1 MPRWS
6 FSRRQPPP
14 DKPEPPAQPKASK
27 TPPAKSAHPAA
38 TTPPTPGR
46 RAADAASDNRPLQVQ
61 LAEATAAQA
70 RLRQDLAELL
80 KAHRQQSRVLER
92 NQKLLEQTEA
102 DVNRHRGRAATLE
115 SEVGEQRTVADQHA
129 ARVKELEQIVVKHDT
144 LQTAYE
150 ALDRERQD
158 LTTRLAELTRS
169 RASATAD
176 RDRIAGQLATA
187 HATIASRDAEVA
199 ALKVEQDGV
208 EARNKGLESEIEE
221 LRRANGQFK
230 ADLERALEAKAAHH
244 HLQLEFD
251 ALSARWDV
259 ARAQLAEAEQAV
271 KTSQA
276 TIKAA
281 QRLSSSVE
289 WRGALDGVLDAASEL
304 VRFERGTLA
313 LVDELQEE
321 LKVEAARNS
330 PIAISEMSRF
340 KVGEGIAGWAL
351 SHREPVLVRD
361 SRTDARFKASD
372 PKHQPRSF
380 VAVPLLAGKEG
391 LGVLTLARSASDPF
405 TDHDLRNLARVATDA
420 ANALINARLVD
431 LLKQRE
437 DHLTT
442 LVRKARELST
452 ANDSKQVVQFVLS
465 SAKELLGGKAA
476 LLALRNHKTLEL
488 EVVGSTGV
496 ADAVVTQPIAW
507 GAPAAGDVMRT
518 GKPWVSP
525 IREMI
530 PPALVETVEKAGL
543 KTIVCVLCGE
553 STAQEAMDDG
563 MLLNRSEV
571 EASDEVSGVLNV
583 YRDNLDPIPAGDL
596 EQLKAFAEQAAVAIQ
611 NVRKWDRVKEQLQ
624 ATASMNTRLMGRER
638 YINQL
643 LFRIQQLEQELGRYK
658 AA

>member
-1 MPRWS
+1 MPKWA
-6 FSRRQPPP
+6 FSRR
-14 DKPEPPAQPKASK
+14 PEPPEKPVPSAPASKAPAGK
-27 TPPAKSAHPAA
+27 TPPTAAPTSAAPA
-38 TTPPTPGR
+38 R
-46 RAADAASDNRPLQVQ
+46 RVADGPSDSRSLQVQ
-61 LAEATAAQA
+61 LEESRAVQS

-80 KAHRQQSRVLER
+80 KAHRQQGRVLER
-92 NQKLLEQTEA
+92 NQRVLEQAEL
-102 DVNRHRGRAATLE
+102 DLSRHRERTAELE
-115 SEVGEQRTVADQHA
+115 SDVAEQRNVADQHA
-129 ARVKELEQIVVKHDT
+129 ARVEDLEQVVAKHAT

-158 LTTRLAELTRS
+158 LTARLAELTRS
-169 RASATAD
+169 RANATSE
-176 RDRIAGQLATA
+176 RDRLAGQLATA
-187 HATIASRDAEVA
+187 HATIAARDAEVA
-199 ALKVEQDGV
+199 ALTVEQEGV
-208 EARNKGLESEIEE
+208 DAKINALQAEVEESKRAGARLQTE
-221 LRRANGQFK
+221 LDK
-230 ADLERALEAKAAHH
+230 ALEAQAAQHR
-244 HLQLEFD
+244 LQLEFD
-251 ALSARWDV
+251 ALAARWDV
-259 ARAQLAEAEQAV
+259 ARAQLAEAEQAL

-289 WRGALDGVLDAASEL
+289 WRGALDSVLDAASEL

-380 VAVPLLAGKEG
+380 VAVPLLADKEG

-405 TDHDLRNLARVATDA
+405 TEHDLRNLARVATDA

-452 ANDSKQVVQFVLS
+452 ANDSKQVVEFVLT
-465 SAKELLGGKAA
+465 SAKELIGGKAA
-476 LLALRNHKTLEL
+476 LLALRNHKTSDL
-488 EVVGSTGV
+488 EVAGAQGI
-496 ADAVVTQPIAW
+496 ADAVIQQRIAW

-525 IREMI
+525 MREML
-530 PPALVETVEKAGL
+530 PPNLVEMVEKAGL
-543 KTIVCVLCGE
+543 KTIVSVLCGA
-553 STAQEAMDDG
+553 STQQEPTDDG
-563 MLLNRSEV
+563 ALLSRSEV
-571 EASDEVSGVLNV
+571 EVSDQVSGVLNV
-583 YRDNLDPIPAGDL
+583 YRDSLDPIPAGDL

-611 NVRKWDRVKEQLQ
+611 NVRKWDRVKDQLQ

>member
-1 MPRWS
+1 MPA
-6 FSRRQPPP
+6 
-14 DKPEPPAQPKASK
+14 KPAASK
-27 TPPAKSAHPAA
+27 TPPAKTPQPATSTQSTPARPAA
-38 TTPPTPGR
+38 A
-46 RAADAASDNRPLQVQ
+46 AADGRSIQVQ
-61 LAEATAAQA
+61 LEEAIAAQA

-80 KAHRQQSRVLER
+80 KAHRQQGRVLER
-92 NQKLLEQTEA
+92 NQKLLEQTE
-102 DVNRHRGRAATLE
+102 NELSRHRGRATTLQ
-115 SEVGEQRTVADQHA
+115 SEVAELRTVADQHA
-129 ARVKELEQIVVKHDT
+129 ARVQELEQIVAKHAT

-158 LTTRLAELTRS
+158 FTTRLADLTGS
-169 RASATAD
+169 RATVTAD
-176 RDRIAGQLATA
+176 RDRLAGQLATA

-199 ALKVEQDGV
+199 AFKVEQDGV
-208 EARNKGLESEIEE
+208 EQRINGLQSSIEE
-221 LRRANGQFK
+221 LTRANGRLGT
-230 ADLERALEAKAAHH
+230 DLERALEDAAGHH

-259 ARAQLAEAEQAV
+259 ARAQLAEAEQAL

-351 SHREPVLVRD
+351 SHREPALVRD

-405 TDHDLRNLARVATDA
+405 TDHDLRNLARVASDA

-452 ANDSKQVVQFVLS
+452 ANDSKQVVEFVLS
-465 SAKELLGGKAA
+465 SAMELVGGKAA

-488 EVVGSTGV
+488 EVIGSNGV
-496 ADAVVTQPIAW
+496 ADAVITQPIAW

-543 KTIVCVLCGE
+543 KTIVSVLCGE
-553 STAQEAMDDG
+553 STAQEPMDDG

-571 EASDEVSGVLNV
+571 EVSDHVSGVLNV
-583 YRDNLDPIPAGDL
+583 YRDNLNPIAAGDL

-611 NVRKWDRVKEQLQ
+611 NVRRWDRVKEQLQ

-643 LFRIQQLEQELGRYK
+643 MYRIQQLEQELGRYK

>member
-1 MPRWS
+1 MPKWL
-6 FSRRQPPP
+6 SRRPQPPE
-14 DKPEPPAQPKASK
+14 KPAPSVQPSAPKAS
-27 TPPAKSAHPAA
+27 PPKNSAPSAGPA
-38 TTPPTPGR
+38 R
-46 RAADAASDNRPLQVQ
+46 RAADLPPEPRTADLALDDASAV
-61 LAEATAAQA
+61 QA
-70 RLRQDLAELL
+70 RLRQDLNELL
-80 KAHRQQSRVLER
+80 KAHRQQGRVLER
-92 NQKLLEQTEA
+92 NQKLLEQTEQELS
-102 DVNRHRGRAATLE
+102 RQRGRASALE
-115 SEVGEQRTVADQHA
+115 TEVAEQRTVSGEQVGRIHD
-129 ARVKELEQIVVKHDT
+129 LEQIVDRQST

-158 LTTRLAELTRS
+158 LSVHLADLTRS
-169 RASATAD
+169 RANATAE
-176 RDRIAGQLATA
+176 RDRLAAQLAGA
-187 HATIASRDAEVA
+187 HATIAARDAEVA
-199 ALKVEQDGV
+199 ALQIDQDGV
-208 EARNKGLESEIEE
+208 EARISGLQSEIEQLKRGNGK
-221 LRRANGQFK
+221 LR
-230 ADLERALEAKAAHH
+230 ADLDRALEAQAAQH

-259 ARAQLAEAEQAV
+259 ARAQLAEAESAL
-271 KTSQA
+271 KSSQA

-289 WRGALDGVLDAASEL
+289 WRLALDGVLDAASEL

-321 LKVEAARNS
+321 LKIEAARNS

-361 SRTDARFKASD
+361 SRTDSRFKASD

-391 LGVLTLARSASDPF
+391 LGVLTLARAASDPF

-431 LLKQRE
+431 LLKHRE
-437 DHLTT
+437 DRLTT

-452 ANDSKQVVQFVLS
+452 AKDGKQVIEFVLS
-465 SAKELLGGKAA
+465 SAKELVGGKAA

-488 EVVGSTGV
+488 EVVGSHGV
-496 ADAVVTQPIAW
+496 ADEVVQQRIAW

-525 IREMI
+525 IKEML

-543 KTIVCVLCGE
+543 KTIASVLCG
-553 STAQEAMDDG
+553 SLANQEMSEDG
-563 MLLNRSEV
+563 ALLSRSELEV
-571 EASDEVSGVLNV
+571 SDQVSGVLNV
-583 YRDNLDPIPAGDL
+583 YRDTLDPIPSADL

-611 NVRKWDRVKEQLQ
+611 NVRRWDRVKEQLQ
-624 ATASMNTRLMGRER
+624 ATSSMNTRLMGRER

>member
-6 FSRRQPPP
+6 FSRRQKPPG
-14 DKPEPPAQPKASK
+14 KPASPAQPAASK
-27 TPPAKSAHPAA
+27 TPSAVTPQAIASPSATPA
-38 TTPPTPGR
+38 R
-46 RAADAASDNRPLQVQ
+46 RAADSTSDGRSLQ
-61 LAEATAAQA
+61 LRFEEANATQA

-80 KAHRQQSRVLER
+80 KAHRQQGRVLER
-92 NQKLLEQTEA
+92 NQKLLEQTENELA
-102 DVNRHRGRAATLE
+102 RHRSRAEALE
-115 SEVGEQRTVADQHA
+115 GEVTEHRSIAEQHA
-129 ARVKELEQIVVKHDT
+129 GRVKQLEHIVASHAT

-150 ALDRERQD
+150 TLDRERQD
-158 LTTRLAELTRS
+158 LTARLADVTRS
-169 RASATAD
+169 RATITTD
-176 RDRIAGQLATA
+176 RDRLADQLATA
-187 HATIASRDAEVA
+187 HATVASRDAEVA
-199 ALKVEQDGV
+199 SLKVEQEGV
-208 EARNKGLESEIEE
+208 EDRMTALQSEVEE
-221 LRRANGQFK
+221 LKRASVRLN
-230 ADLERALEAKAAHH
+230 ADLERALEAQAAQH

-380 VAVPLLAGKEG
+380 VAVPLLAGKDG

-405 TDHDLRNLARVATDA
+405 TEHDLRNLARVATDA

-452 ANDSKQVVQFVLS
+452 ANDSKQVVEFVLT
-465 SAKELLGGKAA
+465 SARELVGGKAA

-488 EVVGSTGV
+488 EVVGSHGV
-496 ADAVVTQPIAW
+496 AETFIQQPIAW

-518 GKPWVSP
+518 GKPWISP

-530 PPALVETVEKAGL
+530 PPSLVEMVEKAGL
-543 KTIVCVLCGE
+543 KTIVSVLCGE

-571 EASDEVSGVLNV
+571 EVSDHVSGVLNV
-583 YRDNLDPIPAGDL
+583 YFDNPNPIKAGDL

-611 NVRKWDRVKEQLQ
+611 NVRRWDRVKEQLQ
-624 ATASMNTRLMGRER
+624 TTASMNTRLMGRER

>member
-1 MPRWS
+1 MPKWL
-6 FSRRQPPP
+6 SRRPQPPE
-14 DKPEPPAQPKASK
+14 KPTPSVQPASPKAPPIKSPAPPPAPTAG
-27 TPPAKSAHPAA
+27 PA
-38 TTPPTPGR
+38 R
-46 RAADAASDNRPLQVQ
+46 RAADLPPEPR
-61 LAEATAAQA
+61 TADPALDDAGAVQA
-70 RLRQDLAELL
+70 RLRQDLNELL
-80 KAHRQQSRVLER
+80 KAHRQQGRVLER
-92 NQKLLEQTEA
+92 NQKLLEQTEQELS
-102 DVNRHRGRAATLE
+102 RHRGRASALE
-115 SEVGEQRTVADQHA
+115 TEVAEQRIVSGEHL
-129 ARVKELEQIVVKHDT
+129 ARIHELEQIVDKHAT

-150 ALDRERQD
+150 TLDRERQD
-158 LTTRLAELTRS
+158 LTARLADLSRS
-169 RASATAD
+169 RANATAE
-176 RDRIAGQLATA
+176 RDRLAAQLATA
-187 HATIASRDAEVA
+187 HATIAARDAEVA
-199 ALKVEQDGV
+199 ARKVEQEGV
-208 EARNKGLESEIEE
+208 EARISALQSEIEE
-221 LRRANGQFK
+221 LKRGSGKLR
-230 ADLERALEAKAAHH
+230 ADLDRAQEAQAAQH

-259 ARAQLAEAEQAV
+259 ARAQLAEAESAL
-271 KTSQA
+271 KSSQA

-289 WRGALDGVLDAASEL
+289 WRLALDGVLDAASEL

-330 PIAISEMSRF
+330 PIAVSEMSRF

-361 SRTDARFKASD
+361 TRSDPRFKASD

-380 VAVPLLAGKEG
+380 IAVPLLADKEG
-391 LGVLTLARSASDPF
+391 LGVLTVARPATDPF
-405 TDHDLRNLARVATDA
+405 TEHDLRNLARVATDA

-431 LLKQRE
+431 LLKHRE
-437 DHLTT
+437 DRLTT

-452 ANDSKQVVQFVLS
+452 ANDTKQLIEFVLS
-465 SAKELLGGKAA
+465 SARELVGGKAA
-476 LLALRNHKTLEL
+476 LLALRNQKTLEL
-488 EVVGSTGV
+488 EVTGSLGV
-496 ADAVVTQPIAW
+496 SDSVIQQRIAW

-525 IREMI
+525 IREML

-543 KTIVCVLCGE
+543 KTIASVLCG
-553 STAQEAMDDG
+553 SLAQQELSEDG
-563 MLLNRSEV
+563 ALLSRSELEV
-571 EASDEVSGVLNV
+571 SDQVSGVLNV
-583 YRDNLDPIPAGDL
+583 YRDTLDPIPSADL

-611 NVRKWDRVKEQLQ
+611 NVRRWDRVKEQLQ

-643 LFRIQQLEQELGRYK
+643 LFRIQQLEQELSRYK

>member
-6 FSRRQPPP
+6 FSRRRGPEE
-14 DKPEPPAQPKASK
+14 KPASPAQPAASK
-27 TPPAKSAHPAA
+27 TPPAVTPQPKESATSAPA
-38 TTPPTPGR
+38 R
-46 RAADAASDNRPLQVQ
+46 RAADAASDGRSLQVQ
-61 LAEATAAQA
+61 FEEATATQA

-80 KAHRQQSRVLER
+80 KAHRQQGRVLAR
-92 NQKLLEQTEA
+92 NQKLLEQTES
-102 DVNRHRGRAATLE
+102 DVSRHRSRAAAME
-115 SEVGEQRTVADQHA
+115 SEVAEQRTVAEQHA
-129 ARVKELEQIVVKHDT
+129 ARVKELEHIVDSHAT

-158 LTTRLAELTRS
+158 LTTRLADVTRS
-169 RASATAD
+169 RTSATAD

-199 ALKVEQDGV
+199 ALKVEQDGAD
-208 EARNKGLESEIEE
+208 ARIKGLQTEIDE
-221 LRRANGQFK
+221 LRRANGRLQT
-230 ADLERALEAKAAHH
+230 DLERALEAKAAHH

-313 LVDELQEE
+313 LVE
-321 LKVEAARNS
+321 
-330 PIAISEMSRF
+330 
-340 KVGEGIAGWAL
+340 VGEGIAGWAL

-452 ANDSKQVVQFVLS
+452 ANDSKQVIEFVLT
-465 SAKELLGGKAA
+465 SARELVGGKAA

-488 EVVGSTGV
+488 EVVGSHGV
-496 ADAVVTQPIAW
+496 SDAVIQQPIAW

-525 IREMI
+525 IRGMI
-530 PPALVETVEKAGL
+530 PPSLVEMVEKAGL
-543 KTIVCVLCGE
+543 KTIVSVLCGE

-563 MLLNRSEV
+563 MLLNRSEA
-571 EASDEVSGVLNV
+571 EASDQVSGVLNV
-583 YRDNLDPIPAGDL
+583 YHDTLNPIKAGDL

-611 NVRKWDRVKEQLQ
+611 NVRRWDRVKEQLQ
-624 ATASMNTRLMGRER
+624 ATASMTTRLMGRER

>member
-6 FSRRQPPP
+6 FTRRRDSGDKPAPPP
-14 DKPEPPAQPKASK
+14 VASKPPPAIPAQPNVVSSSA
-27 TPPAKSAHPAA
+27 PA
-38 TTPPTPGR
+38 R
-46 RAADAASDNRPLQVQ
+46 RAGDTTSDGRPLQLQ
-61 LAEATAAQA
+61 FEEATATQA

-80 KAHRQQSRVLER
+80 KAHRQQGRVLAR
-92 NQKLLEQTEA
+92 NQKLLEQTE
-102 DVNRHRGRAATLE
+102 NEISRHRSRTAALE
-115 SEVGEQRTVADQHA
+115 CEVAEQRNVADQHA
-129 ARVKELEQIVVKHDT
+129 TRVKELEHIVASHAT

-158 LTTRLAELTRS
+158 LTARLADLTKS
-169 RASATAD
+169 RANATAD
-176 RDRIAGQLATA
+176 RDRI
-187 HATIASRDAEVA
+187 
-199 ALKVEQDGV
+199 
-208 EARNKGLESEIEE
+208 
-221 LRRANGQFK
+221 
-230 ADLERALEAKAAHH
+230 
-244 HLQLEFD
+244 
-251 ALSARWDV
+251 
-259 ARAQLAEAEQAV
+259 RAQLAEAEQAV

-380 VAVPLLAGKEG
+380 VAVPLLADKEG

-405 TDHDLRNLARVATDA
+405 TEQDLRNLARVATDA
-420 ANALINARLVD
+420 SNALINARLVD

-452 ANDSKQVVQFVLS
+452 ANDSKQVVEFVLS
-465 SAKELLGGKAA
+465 SARELIGGETAPLAPRQHKKLG
-476 LLALRNHKTLEL
+476 L
-488 EVVGSTGV
+488 EVGGPQGV
-496 ADAVVTQPIAW
+496 ADVIIQQRIAW
-507 GAPAAGDVMRT
+507 GAPAAGDVMRG
-518 GKPWVSP
+518 GKAWVSP
-525 IREMI
+525 MRDML
-530 PPALVETVEKAGL
+530 PPNLVETVEGAGL
-543 KTIVCVLCGE
+543 KMIVSVLGGAA
-553 STAQEAMDDG
+553 TAPEATDEG
-563 MLLNRSEV
+563 ALLSRSEV
-571 EASDEVSGVLNV
+571 ETSDVVSGVLNV
-583 YRDNLDPIPAGDL
+583 YRDSLDPIPAGDL
-596 EQLKAFAEQAAVAIQ
+596 EQLKAFAQQAAVAIQ
-611 NVRKWDRVKEQLQ
+611 NVRRWDRVKEQLQ
-624 ATASMNTRLMGRER
+624 ATSSMNTRLMGRER

-643 LFRIQQLEQELGRYK
+643 LFRIQQLEQELSRYK

>member
-1 MPRWS
+1 MPKWS
-6 FSRRQPPP
+6 FSRRPAPSE
-14 DKPEPPAQPKASK
+14 KRVPPAAPPASK
-27 TPPAKSAHPAA
+27 KPPTTTPQPAASAPGPPA
-38 TTPPTPGR
+38 R
-46 RAADAASDNRPLQVQ
+46 RAADAASDGRSLQLQFEESRAV
-61 LAEATAAQA
+61 QA

-80 KAHRQQSRVLER
+80 KAHRQQGRVLER
-92 NQKLLEQTEA
+92 NQRLLEQTEQELG
-102 DVNRHRGRAATLE
+102 RHRSQVGALE
-115 SEVGEQRTVADQHA
+115 SEVAEQRSVADQHA
-129 ARVKELEQIVVKHDT
+129 ARVQELEQIVAKHAT
-144 LQTAYE
+144 LETAYE
-150 ALDRERQD
+150 TLDRERQD
-158 LTTRLAELTRS
+158 LTTKLSELTRS
-169 RASATAD
+169 RANAAAEH
-176 RDRIAGQLATA
+176 DRISGQLATA
-187 HATIASRDAEVA
+187 HATIAARDAEVA
-199 ALKVEQDGV
+199 ALTVEHEAV
-208 EARNKGLESEIEE
+208 EARIKGLHAEIDE
-221 LRRANGQFK
+221 LKRANGRLQ
-230 ADLERALEAKAAHH
+230 ADLERALEAAAVHH
-244 HLQLEFD
+244 RLQLEFD

-289 WRGALDGVLDAASEL
+289 WRGALDSVLDAASEL

-380 VAVPLLAGKEG
+380 VAVPLLADKEG

-405 TDHDLRNLARVATDA
+405 TEHDLRNLARVATDA
-420 ANALINARLVD
+420 SNALINARLVD

-437 DHLTT
+437 DRLTT
-442 LVRKARELST
+442 LVRKARELSQ
-452 ANDSKQVVQFVLS
+452 ANDSKQVVEFVLT
-465 SAKELLGGKAA
+465 SAKELIGGKAA

-488 EVVGSTGV
+488 EVAGSQGV
-496 ADAVVTQPIAW
+496 ADAVMQQRIAW

-525 IREMI
+525 MREML
-530 PPALVETVEKAGL
+530 PPTLVEMVEKAGL
-543 KTIVCVLCGE
+543 KTIVSVLCGA
-553 STAQEAMDDG
+553 STQQEAMDDG
-563 MLLNRSEV
+563 ALLSRSEV
-571 EASDEVSGVLNV
+571 EVSDEVSGVLNV
-583 YRDNLDPIPAGDL
+583 YRDSVDPIPAGDL

-611 NVRKWDRVKEQLQ
+611 NVRKWDRVKDQLQ

-643 LFRIQQLEQELGRYK
+643 LFRIQQLEQELSRYK

>member
-1 MPRWS
+1 MPS
-6 FSRRQPPP
+6 
-14 DKPEPPAQPKASK
+14 AQPAASK
-27 TPPAKSAHPAA
+27 APPAKTPQPAA
-38 TTPPTPGR
+38 STRPTPAR
-46 RAADAASDNRPLQVQ
+46 RAADVAGDGRSLQVQ
-61 LAEATAAQA
+61 LEEAIAAQA

-80 KAHRQQSRVLER
+80 KAHRQQGRVLER
-92 NQKLLEQTEA
+92 NQKLLEQTE
-102 DVNRHRGRAATLE
+102 NELSRHRGRATTLQ
-115 SEVGEQRTVADQHA
+115 SEVAELRTVADQHV
-129 ARVKELEQIVVKHDT
+129 ARVQELEQIVAKHAT

-158 LTTRLAELTRS
+158 FTARLADLTGS
-169 RASATAD
+169 RATVTAD
-176 RDRIAGQLATA
+176 RDRLAGQLATA

-208 EARNKGLESEIEE
+208 EQRMNGLQSGIEE
-221 LRRANGQFK
+221 LKRANGRLGT
-230 ADLERALEAKAAHH
+230 DLERALEDAAGHH

-259 ARAQLAEAEQAV
+259 ARAQLAEAEQAL
-271 KTSQA
+271 KTSHA

-313 LVDELQEE
+313 LVDQLQEE

-380 VAVPLLAGKEG
+380 VAVPLLAGKDG

-437 DHLTT
+437 DRLTT

-452 ANDSKQVVQFVLS
+452 ANDSKQVVEFVLS
-465 SAKELLGGKAA
+465 SAKELVGGKAA

-488 EVVGSTGV
+488 EVVASSGV
-496 ADAVVTQPIAW
+496 ADAVIKQPIAW

-525 IREMI
+525 IHEMI

-543 KTIVCVLCGE
+543 KTIVSVLCGE
-553 STAQEAMDDG
+553 STAQEPIHDG

-571 EASDEVSGVLNV
+571 EVSDHVSGVLNV
-583 YRDNLDPIPAGDL
+583 YRDNLNPIAAGDL

-611 NVRKWDRVKEQLQ
+611 NVRRWDRVKEQLQ

-643 LFRIQQLEQELGRYK
+643 MYRIQQLEQELGRYK

>member
-14 DKPEPPAQPKASK
+14 EKPVPPAQPEAPKPSHGRTPRPGASAPS
-27 TPPAKSAHPAA
+27 TPA
-38 TTPPTPGR
+38 R
-46 RAADAASDNRPLQVQ
+46 RSADAASDGRSLQVQ
-61 LAEATAAQA
+61 LEEASAAAA

-80 KAHRQQSRVLER
+80 KAHRQQGRVLER
-92 NQKLLEQTEA
+92 NQKLLEHTEE
-102 DVNRHRGRAATLE
+102 DVTRHRGRASALE
-115 SEVGEQRTVADQHA
+115 AEVAEQRNLAEQHG
-129 ARVKELEQIVVKHDT
+129 ARVNELEQIVAKHDT

-158 LTTRLAELTRS
+158 LNTRLTDVTRS
-169 RASATAD
+169 RAAATAD

-187 HATIASRDAEVA
+187 HATIAARDAEVA

-208 EARNKGLESEIEE
+208 EAKIKGLQSEIED
-221 LRRANGQFK
+221 LKRANDRVK
-230 ADLERALEAKAAHH
+230 ADLERALDAAAAHH

-259 ARAQLAEAEQAV
+259 ARAQLAEAEQAA

-313 LVDELQEE
+313 LVDELQVE

-405 TDHDLRNLARVATDA
+405 TEHDLRNIARVATDA
-420 ANALINARLVD
+420 AHALINARLVD

-437 DHLTT
+437 DRLTT

-452 ANDSKQVVQFVLS
+452 ANDSKQVVEFVLL
-465 SAKELLGGKAA
+465 SAKELVGGKAA
-476 LLALRNHKTLEL
+476 LLALLNHKTLEL

-496 ADAVVTQPIAW
+496 ADTVIKQPIAW
-507 GAPAAGDVMRT
+507 GSPAAGDVMRT
-518 GKPWVSP
+518 GKAWVSP

-530 PPALVETVEKAGL
+530 PPALVETVEKTGL
-543 KTIVCVLCGE
+543 KMMVSVLCGE
-553 STAQEAMDDG
+553 STAQEPMDDG

-571 EASDEVSGVLNV
+571 EVSDELSGVLNV

>member
-1 MPRWS
+1 MPKWL
-6 FSRRQPPP
+6 SRRPQPPE
-14 DKPEPPAQPKASK
+14 KPAPSVQPSAPKAS
-27 TPPAKSAHPAA
+27 PPKNSAPSAGPA
-38 TTPPTPGR
+38 R
-46 RAADAASDNRPLQVQ
+46 RAADLPPEPRTADLALDDASAV
-61 LAEATAAQA
+61 QA
-70 RLRQDLAELL
+70 RLRQDLNELL
-80 KAHRQQSRVLER
+80 KAHRQQGRVLER
-92 NQKLLEQTEA
+92 NQKLLEQTEQELS
-102 DVNRHRGRAATLE
+102 RQRGRASALE
-115 SEVGEQRTVADQHA
+115 TEVAEQRTVSGEQVGRIHD
-129 ARVKELEQIVVKHDT
+129 LEQIVDRQST

-158 LTTRLAELTRS
+158 LSVHLADLTRS
-169 RASATAD
+169 RANATAE
-176 RDRIAGQLATA
+176 RDRLAAQLAGA
-187 HATIASRDAEVA
+187 HATIAARDAEVA
-199 ALKVEQDGV
+199 ALQIDQDGV
-208 EARNKGLESEIEE
+208 EARISGLQSEIEQLKRGNGK
-221 LRRANGQFK
+221 LR
-230 ADLERALEAKAAHH
+230 ADLDRALEAQAAQH

-259 ARAQLAEAEQAV
+259 ARAQLAEAESAL
-271 KTSQA
+271 KSSQA

-289 WRGALDGVLDAASEL
+289 WRLALDGVLDAASEL

-330 PIAISEMSRF
+330 PIAVSEMSRF

-361 SRTDARFKASD
+361 TRSDPRFKASD

-380 VAVPLLAGKEG
+380 IAVPLLADKEG
-391 LGVLTLARSASDPF
+391 LGVLTVARPATDPF
-405 TDHDLRNLARVATDA
+405 TEHDLRNLARVATDA

-431 LLKQRE
+431 LLKHRE
-437 DHLTT
+437 DRLTT

-452 ANDSKQVVQFVLS
+452 ANDTKQVIEFVLS
-465 SAKELLGGKAA
+465 SAKELVGGKAA
-476 LLALRNHKTLEL
+476 LLALRNQKTLEL
-488 EVVGSTGV
+488 EVTGSVGVS
-496 ADAVVTQPIAW
+496 DAVIEQRIAW

-525 IREMI
+525 IREML

-543 KTIVCVLCGE
+543 KMLASVLCGPL
-553 STAQEAMDDG
+553 AHQELSEDG
-563 MLLNRSEV
+563 ALLSRSELEV
-571 EASDEVSGVLNV
+571 SDQVSGVLNV
-583 YRDNLDPIPAGDL
+583 YRDTLDPIPSADL

-611 NVRKWDRVKEQLQ
+611 NVRRWDRVKEQLQ
-624 ATASMNTRLMGRER
+624 ATSSMNTRLMGRER

-643 LFRIQQLEQELGRYK
+643 LFRIQQLEQELSRYK

>member
-1 MPRWS
+1 MPKWS
-6 FSRRQPPP
+6 FTRRQE
-14 DKPEPPAQPKASK
+14 PEKKSALPAQPAAPK
-27 TPPAKSAHPAA
+27 TPAA
-38 TTPPTPGR
+38 RAPQPTAPQPGPPSR
-46 RAADAASDNRPLQVQ
+46 RAADAASDGRSLQGQ
-61 LAEATAAQA
+61 LEESTATQA

-80 KAHRQQSRVLER
+80 KAHRQQGRVLER
-92 NQKLLEQTEA
+92 NQKLLEQTEN
-102 DVNRHRGRAATLE
+102 DVIRHRGRAAALE
-115 SEVGEQRTVADQHA
+115 SEVGEQRDVADKHA
-129 ARVKELEQIVVKHDT
+129 ARVQELEHIAASHAT

-150 ALDRERQD
+150 TLDRERQD
-158 LTTRLAELTRS
+158 LTARLTDVTRS
-169 RASATAD
+169 RATVTAD
-176 RDRIAGQLATA
+176 RDRLSGQLATA

-199 ALKVEQDGV
+199 ALKVEHEGV
-208 EARNKGLESEIEE
+208 EDRIKGLHTEIEE
-221 LRRANGQFK
+221 LQRASSRLNT
-230 ADLERALEAKAAHH
+230 DLERALEAQAAQH

-313 LVDELQEE
+313 LVDELQVE

-452 ANDSKQVVQFVLS
+452 ANDSKQVIEFVLT
-465 SAKELLGGKAA
+465 SARELVGGKAA

-488 EVVGSTGV
+488 EVVGSHGV
-496 ADAVVTQPIAW
+496 AEALIQQPIAW

-530 PPALVETVEKAGL
+530 PQSLVEMVEKAGL
-543 KTIVCVLCGE
+543 KTIVSVLCGE

-571 EASDEVSGVLNV
+571 EASDQVSGVLNV
-583 YRDNLDPIPAGDL
+583 YFDNLNPVKAGDL

-611 NVRKWDRVKEQLQ
+611 NVRRWDHVKEQLQ
-624 ATASMNTRLMGRER
+624 TTASMNTRLMGRER